1 MNDYNINHRLS
12 PKINK
17 LVLSCILEMNYT
29 PVNHRRS
36 IFYLYIIAQP
46 YFDELE
52 LQLHTSV
59 PLSVWIPSSGDSLA
73 LQLPNGFFL
82 TGTPFII
89 CALIKEPPLM

>member
-17 LVLSCILEMNYT
+17 LVLNCILEMNYT

-46 YFDELE
+46 YFDEL
-52 LQLHTSV
+52 
-59 PLSVWIPSSGDSLA
+59 
-73 LQLPNGFFL
+73 
-82 TGTPFII
+82 
-89 CALIKEPPLM
+89 